1 MSYNVLYLGT
11 TKLRNENKMKRNTT
25 KRNETKNEEMKRNET
40 N

>member
-11 TKLRNENKMKRNTT
+11 TKLRNENEMKRNTT
-25 KRNETKNEEMKRNET
+25 KRNETKNEEMKQNET